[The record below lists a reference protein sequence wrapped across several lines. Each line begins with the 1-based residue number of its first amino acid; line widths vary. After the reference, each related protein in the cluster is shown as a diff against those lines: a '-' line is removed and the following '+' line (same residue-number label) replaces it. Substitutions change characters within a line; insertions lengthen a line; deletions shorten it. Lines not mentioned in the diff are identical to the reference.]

1 VEESDGEE
9 DDKDEGPPLRL
20 RPSFNFG
27 RPMGS
32 M

>member
-1 VEESDGEE
+1 VETVDDEE

-20 RPSFNFG
+20 KPSFNFG
-27 RPMGS
+27 RPMGR